1 MFKLRILS
9 CASLKN
15 FNLEEKYLI
24 KHILK
29 IHKQRKHF
37 KKI

>member
-9 CASLKN
+9 YALLKD
-15 FNLEEKYLI
+15 FNLEEKNLI

-37 KKI
+37 KKF